1 MNTPVRRIATLVTIS
16 LCFAASSLLWSCG
29 KDREEADKFPRGDT
43 AEPLEAGELTSFRLD
58 NGITVYLHEEHSH
71 PEIAVEA
78 VYHTGVYHEGEGK
91 LQVSRVLPHMLIFSP
106 TASFKADE
114 AVGKMKK
121 LGRVNG
127 EVTGVLTHFDYI
139 VSSVELDLV
148 LQIEAERLTSVKFN
162 EDQLK
167 RYSEKCVEDLD
178 YILNNPR
185 TSMTKYALMAFNQ
198 AYNYKKTSIP
208 IYNGVNNLTVND
220 LERFHRERYGLE
232 GMVLVVAGDF
242 DSEKVT
248 AKIKELF
255 GSITRD
261 KPTVRKVNPV
271 TEDWTAQWDVPSK
284 VVFLLF
290 PGPYKN
296 DKERLV
302 LTMFGVYL
310 NQQLQNDQEVYMA
323 AKSTYCSNQ
332 IYPVGDI
339 PFFIFIEARANKNL
353 QDLQSTVLYA
363 TSQAVSKVGEGLY
376 SAMKRNMISFVES
389 SMLESQF
396 NAANVAHYQF
406 IGQAA
411 LNIAMKHYVKEG
423 RTTEEFVEFVE
434 SITYE
439 EAADFLRT
447 RMVTENLQTVVI
459 TGE

>member
-1 MNTPVRRIATLVTIS
+1 MKTPVRGIVTLITIS
-16 LCFAASSLLWSCG
+16 LCIAACSLLWSCT
-29 KDREEADKFPRGDT
+29 KDAEEADKFPRGD
-43 AEPLEAGELTSFRLD
+43 AGQPLEVGELTSFRLD

-78 VYHTGVYHEGEGK
+78 VYRGGVYYEGEGK

-106 TASFKADE
+106 TANFEADG
-114 AVGKMKK
+114 AVDKMKK

-139 VSSVELDLV
+139 VNSVSLDLV
-148 LQIEAERLTSVKFN
+148 LQIESERLTSVKFN

-167 RYSEKCVEDLD
+167 KYSTKCQEDLD

-208 IYNGVNNLTVND
+208 IYNGVNNLNVSD
-220 LERFHRERYGLE
+220 LERFHRQRFGLE
-232 GMVLVVAGDF
+232 DMVLTVVGDF
-242 DSEKVT
+242 DSEVVK
-248 AKIKELF
+248 AQIKERF

-261 KPTVRKVNPV
+261 KTTVREVNPV
-271 TEDWTAQWDVPSK
+271 TEDWTAQWDVPSN
-284 VVFLLF
+284 VMFLVF
-290 PGPYKN
+290 PGPYKS

-310 NQQLQNDQEVYMA
+310 NQELQNNQDVYMT

-332 IYPVGDI
+332 VYPVDDI
-339 PFFIFIEARANKNL
+339 PFFVFVEARPDKNL
-353 QDLQSTVLYA
+353 QDLQATVLYSIGQ
-363 TSQAVSKVGEGLY
+363 TVNKVGEGLY
-376 SAMKRNMISFVES
+376 GAMRRNMIDFVES
-389 SMLESQF
+389 SMLKAQL

-423 RTTEEFVEFVE
+423 RTTEEFVEFVN

-439 EAADFLRT
+439 EAADILRT
-447 RMVTENLQTVVI
+447 RMVSENLQTVVI
-459 TGE
+459 TGQ